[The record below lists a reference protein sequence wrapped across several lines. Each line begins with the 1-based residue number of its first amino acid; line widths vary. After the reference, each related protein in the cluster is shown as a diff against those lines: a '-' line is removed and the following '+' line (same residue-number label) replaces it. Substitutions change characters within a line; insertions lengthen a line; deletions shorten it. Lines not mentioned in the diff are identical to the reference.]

1 MLFGGLVLNFHF
13 AVVVGQG
20 ACYLSQR
27 TRMMT
32 VFGGIRKNIIGSATN
47 KFHWIRITLVWMTLH
62 SLPVNSA
69 LLHPWTLY
77 LVLMMEM
84 FFDDSNHQFCLTIFK
99 DFVAIIIQFRILIN
113 QIINILCYSY
123 CKDFAA
129 IIIQFLHLVPAI
141 L

>member
-1 MLFGGLVLNFHF
+1 MLFGGLVLNFQF

-20 ACYLSQR
+20 ACYLSGR

-32 VFGGIRKNIIGSATN
+32 VLGGIRKTIIGSATD

-62 SLPVNSA
+62 SLPVNIA

-84 FFDDSNHQFCLTIFK
+84 FFDDSNHQFCLIIFK
-99 DFVAIIIQFRILIN
+99 DFVAIIYPDDIARL
-113 QIINILCYSY
+113 
-123 CKDFAA
+123 
-129 IIIQFLHLVPAI
+129 
-141 L
+141 